1 MPRGWPPLA
10 PGPGSRHKTQMS
22 EPALFEI
29 ATHLVL
35 LLVLAAFCAGFVD
48 SIAGGG
54 GLISMPAL
62 LLAGASPVE
71 ALATNK
77 LQGTFGSGT
86 AMVAYARAGRVR
98 PVEQWPMAT
107 VSALAGV
114 GGALVAHQIP
124 VEVLRWIMPIVLIA
138 VAAFFALKPGLT
150 DAPRPARLHPAL
162 FSATLVPA
170 VAAYDGFFGPGAGS
184 FYMLGFVLLGGYGLL
199 QATAHTKMLNFAS
212 NLGSLVVFVIG
223 GEIWWAVGL
232 AMAAAQ
238 SAGAALGARLAIRV
252 GASLIK
258 PLLVF
263 VSSAMALRLLWQ
275 AVFG

>member
-1 MPRGWPPLA
+1 
-10 PGPGSRHKTQMS
+10 
-22 EPALFEI
+22 
-29 ATHLVL
+29 
-35 LLVLAAFCAGFVD
+35 
-48 SIAGGG
+48 
-54 GLISMPAL
+54 
-62 LLAGASPVE
+62 
-71 ALATNK
+71 
-77 LQGTFGSGT
+77 
-86 AMVAYARAGRVR
+86 
-98 PVEQWPMAT
+98 
-107 VSALAGV
+107 
-114 GGALVAHQIP
+114 
-124 VEVLRWIMPIVLIA
+124 MPIVLIA

-263 VSSAMALRLLWQ
+263 VSGGMAVRLLWQ